1 VKYSTKSIIPA
12 LLAVGGGLATAPAS
26 AIELGEISVQSALGQ
41 PLRASIAYALAPNEN
56 IASYCV
62 GLNPGGASDGLP
74 AVNGGTLTVANGVIL
89 LTGKSAIHE
98 PLMSLRL
105 NIRCPYTPY
114 ISREYLL
121 FIDPAQ
127 VVAAPST
134 TVAAPVSTAQPVV
147 TASNVPT
154 AKTAINTAPANQTP
168 IDSRVRYRVQLG
180 DSLSLIAQRIEN
192 RPVGLWSAVAQI
204 FETNPNAFI
213 DNDPNRL
220 KAGSWLVMPDFVGQA
235 AFAESSDEISQVTP
249 VALSQESAS
258 SLYEGISIGA
268 VVDEVATPKPAAS
281 NPAASKP
288 AASVVEAV
296 REEPFAAVADELVE
310 FVPDDTS
317 VLEPASAPSTVE
329 QPPADVILDAD
340 LEAPT
345 TAINANV
352 PVARIVTVEPPSQSG
367 INWLLW
373 LVGGGIALIAGL
385 FLFGRRGRG
394 SQTPEPEEAQHP
406 HRRSTDANT
415 EELASVPDVDFDL
428 TDDSP
433 THENLILD
441 ADLIIGAGLDK
452 AIDMDVAQDFGFAVT
467 THLDLELPEET
478 GKSHDKD
485 GTDIIAPLHIDED
498 SILNS
503 EVLPEDDDYDMSVII
518 DATKMPVPE
527 EVTERDLRAIVVG
540 DGGETLISGDYTISK
555 EVDYDIV
562 QQDYEDELT
571 ATQALNMEIEKAAA
585 DIANRMEQEE
595 ASDPSNDLTTE
606 LPLASVTAI
615 DVTANLPA
623 GNDDQM
629 GDDDDTGLNIE
640 LTEEM
645 VADEKTVEMPTS
657 GKDSKAG

>member
-1 VKYSTKSIIPA
+1 MKYSTKSMIPA
-12 LLAVGGGLATAPAS
+12 LLAVGGGLAAAPAS

-62 GLNPGGASDGLP
+62 SLNPGATSDGLP
-74 AVNGGTLTVANGVIL
+74 AVNGATLTVGNGVIL

-98 PLMSLRL
+98 PLMSVRL

-134 TVAAPVSTAQPVV
+134 TVAAPVSTAQPGVAAN
-147 TASNVPT
+147 TVPA
-154 AKTAINTAPANQTP
+154 AKTTINTAPANQTP
-168 IDSRVRYRVQLG
+168 IDSRMRYRVQPG

-235 AFAESSDEISQVTP
+235 AFAESSDEVSQVTP
-249 VALSQESAS
+249 VAISQESAS
-258 SLYEGISIGA
+258 SLYEGISTGA
-268 VVDEVATPKPAAS
+268 VVDEVATPE
-281 NPAASKP
+281 P

-310 FVPDDTS
+310 IVPDDTS

-329 QPPADVILDAD
+329 QQPADVILDVD

-345 TAINANV
+345 TAVNANV
-352 PVARIVTVEPPSQSG
+352 PVARIVTAEPPSQSG

-406 HRRSTDANT
+406 HRRSADGNT
-415 EELASVPDVDFDL
+415 EELASAPGVDFDL

-452 AIDMDVAQDFGFAVT
+452 ATDMDVAQDFGFAVT

-478 GKSHDKD
+478 GKSHGKD

-527 EVTERDLRAIVVG
+527 EVTERDLKAVVVG

-585 DIANRMEQEE
+585 DIANRMEKEE
-595 ASDPSNDLTTE
+595 APDPSNDLTTE

-645 VADEKTVEMPTS
+645 VADEKTVEMPAS

>member
-1 VKYSTKSIIPA
+1 MKYSTKSIIPA

-62 GLNPGGASDGLP
+62 SLNPGAASDGLP
-74 AVNGGTLTVANGVIL
+74 TVNSGTLAVANGVIL
-89 LTGKSAIHE
+89 LTGNSVIHE
-98 PLMSLRL
+98 PLMSVRL
-105 NIRCPYTPY
+105 NIRCPYTPN

-127 VVAAPST
+127 VVAAPPM
-134 TVAAPVSTAQPVV
+134 TVAAPVSTAQPGVA
-147 TASNVPT
+147 ASTVP
-154 AKTAINTAPANQTP
+154 AARIAINTAPANRTP
-168 IDSRVRYRVQLG
+168 IDSSVRYRVQLG

-204 FETNPNAFI
+204 FENNPNAFI

-235 AFAESSDEISQVTP
+235 VFAESSDDVSQVTP
-249 VALSQESAS
+249 VAISQESAS

-268 VVDEVATPKPAAS
+268 VVDEVATPE
-281 NPAASKP
+281 P
-288 AASVVEAV
+288 AASVVDAV
-296 REEPFAAVADELVE
+296 RAEPFAAVADELVE
-310 FVPDDTS
+310 IVPDDTS

-329 QPPADVILDAD
+329 QQPTNAILDVD

-345 TAINANV
+345 TAANANV
-352 PVARIVTVEPPSQSG
+352 PVARIVTAEPPSQSG

-385 FLFGRRGRG
+385 FLFGRRSRG
-394 SQTPEPEEAQHP
+394 SQTPQPEEAQHP
-406 HRRSTDANT
+406 HRRKTDGNT
-415 EELASVPDVDFDL
+415 EELASVPAVDFDL

-441 ADLIIGAGLDK
+441 ADLIIGSGLDK
-452 AIDMDVAQDFGFAVT
+452 ATDMDVAQDFGFAVT
-467 THLDLELPEET
+467 THVDIELPEKT
-478 GKSHDKD
+478 GKSHDND
-485 GTDIIAPLHIDED
+485 GTDVIGPLHMDEG
-498 SILNS
+498 SILKS

-527 EVTERDLRAIVVG
+527 EVTERDLKAVVVD

-555 EVDYDIV
+555 EVDYEIV

-585 DIANRMEQEE
+585 DIANRMEKEE

-645 VADEKTVEMPTS
+645 VADDKTVEMPAS